1 MTINLWPR
9 LDTLIRKLFR
19 LPLNKQI
26 GFTQEVEEFPEI
38 LEELSDYMKDWVI
51 KETMMVELWLVW
63 WILEGKGLQE
73 MLKRLRHI
81 LKVHKK
87 MKYQSLCF

>member
-38 LEELSDYMKDWVI
+38 LEELSDYMKD
-51 KETMMVELWLVW
+51 
-63 WILEGKGLQE
+63 
-73 MLKRLRHI
+73 
-81 LKVHKK
+81 
-87 MKYQSLCF
+87 